1 MKLPLNNGETKKK
14 LHLCFYLVYGFFFS
28 RSETRCWFKIY
39 VKYRL
44 VKYRCDRTPFSINRV
59 AFCFIDRRLNRYQSV
74 TLLRHV
80 RAQGKQRLNTI
91 IIEYCLSI
99 AETLAIRKRLDFFTR
114 LRNRAGTVS
123 ILLKRSPQRNFTGN
137 CGDNFAQ
144 NAETLQN
151 IRSNYISS
159 NYDLHTLSKKCQRE
173 YIWRNAGNDVNSIAR
188 SNRKW
193 SKIHLFY

>member
-1 MKLPLNNGETKKK
+1 MRQNSFFNQSSRVL
-14 LHLCFYLVYGFFFS
+14 FY
-28 RSETRCWFKIY
+28 R
-39 VKYRL
+39 
-44 VKYRCDRTPFSINRV
+44 PSIE
-59 AFCFIDRRLNRYQSV
+59 SV
-74 TLLRHV
+74 PIGNITSSC
-80 RAQGKQRLNTI
+80 AQGKQRLNTI

-99 AETLAIRKRLDFFTR
+99 AETLAIRKRLDFFMR

-188 SNRKW
+188 SNGKW